1 MNLLHATAFLDEE
14 RIAVDGIGTV
24 ACSLS
29 VQISNL
35 ENVLQAVKSNL
46 DDLVVGTGKEVTQG
60 LDAALSN
67 EVSDLFGLL
76 EATGCSVA
84 DGPTSFLTGLEITV
98 LQEVD
103 QRRDNV
109 GIDDSLDLRRV
120 TGSDVGNGPAGFLAN
135 AILGRAQKRQEAWKS
150 AAVDDD
156 LGLDIIAS
164 DNVANGSK
172 SGGLNGGGCVQ
183 EKLDESAGNTGF
195 DNGLD
200 LVVGAIREVR
210 DSPAGIDQDL
220 VIKRV
225 DKLGQNG
232 KCRGNL

>member
-1 MNLLHATAFLDEE
+1 MNLLHATTLLDEQ

-24 ACSLS
+24 TCSLS

-35 ENVLQAVKSNL
+35 ENVLQAIKSNL
-46 DDLVVGTGKEVTQG
+46 NDLVVGAGKEVTQG

-67 EVSDLFGLL
+67 EVPDLFRLL
-76 EATGCSVA
+76 EATGCGVA
-84 DGPTSFLTGLEITV
+84 NGPTGLLAGLEITI

-135 AILGRAQKRQEAWKS
+135 AILGRAQKRQEAWES

-156 LGLDIIAS
+156 LGLDIVAS
-164 DNVANGSK
+164 NNVTNGSK
-172 SGGLNGGGCVQ
+172 SGGLNGSGCVQ
-183 EKLDESAGNTGF
+183 EKLDESAGDTGF

-200 LVVGAIREVR
+200 LVVGAIREIR
-210 DSPAGIDQDL
+210 NSPAGIDQDL

-225 DKLGQNG
+225 DELGQNG